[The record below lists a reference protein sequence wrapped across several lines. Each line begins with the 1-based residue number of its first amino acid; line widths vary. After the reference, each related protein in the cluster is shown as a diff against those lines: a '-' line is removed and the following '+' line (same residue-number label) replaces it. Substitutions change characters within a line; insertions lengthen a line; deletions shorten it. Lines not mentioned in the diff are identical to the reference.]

1 MCAVD
6 KMWLLAAY
14 VIQKSCFGA
23 SGVLVGGEY
32 IKKTEYCCLM
42 FENLFLCLINH

>member
-14 VIQKSCFGA
+14 GIPKSCFGA
-23 SGVLVGGEY
+23 SGVLVRGEHV
-32 IKKTEYCCLM
+32 KRKEYCCLM
-42 FENLFLCLINH
+42 FENLFF